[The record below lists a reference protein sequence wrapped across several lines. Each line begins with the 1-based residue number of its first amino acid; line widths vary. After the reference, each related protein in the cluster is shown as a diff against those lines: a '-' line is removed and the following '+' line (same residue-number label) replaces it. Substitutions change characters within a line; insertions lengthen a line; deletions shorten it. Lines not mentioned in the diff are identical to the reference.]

1 MNRKSVAPY
10 TSTVDKDLKS
20 LLHRFI
26 IDALEDD
33 KDNLLEGPRN
43 QLSHFVGDKV
53 HDYTRRRQMAISRY
67 EVDRLTE
74 ELVDE
79 LTGFGPLEVLLRDPT
94 VSEILVNGPH
104 HIFIERQGV
113 LHQSELRFMDDN
125 HLLRVIQRILAPMGR
140 RLDES
145 SPMVDARMFDGSRIN
160 AVIPPVA
167 LDGPCLSVRKFSKD
181 MLSSHDLI
189 AARSIDHKILEFFH
203 LMVSK
208 RCNVLISGGTGT
220 GKTTMLNMLSQL
232 ISDRE
237 RIVTIEDTAE
247 LQLKHD
253 HVVRLETRPP
263 NADGH
268 GEVTARDLVRNA
280 LRMRP
285 DRLILGEIRGIE
297 VLDVLTAMNTGH
309 DGSMSTVHANTAA
322 DALLRL
328 ETLVGF
334 SGLRIQTGTLR
345 QTIRSAVDVVI
356 QLTRTSDGR
365 RCVAEILEVV
375 GLRDDNYVTNTLF
388 RAETGVQGGFIREA
402 NSMAGEKLRHETL
415 RGSVG
420 GAASSSGAPLSRTSH
435 YHG

>member
-1 MNRKSVAPY
+1 MNRNLI
-10 TSTVDKDLKS
+10 STHASGVDKDLKS

-33 KDNLLEGPRN
+33 QDNLLEGPRV
-43 QLSHFVGDKV
+43 QLAHFVGDKV

-113 LHQSELRFMDDN
+113 LHHSELRFMDDN

-145 SPMVDARMFDGSRIN
+145 SPMVDARMPDGSRIN

-247 LQLKHD
+247 LQLKHN

-334 SGLRIQTGTLR
+334 SGMRIQTSTLR

-388 RAETGVQGGFIREA
+388 RAEPGAHGGFVRET

-415 RGSVG
+415 RGSIG
-420 GAASSSGAPLSRTSH
+420 SATSSGSAPLSRATH

>member
-1 MNRKSVAPY
+1 MNWKQVTTYA
-10 TSTVDKDLKS
+10 STVDKDLKS

-33 KDNLLEGPRN
+33 KDNLLEGPRV
-43 QLSHFVGDKV
+43 QLSNFVGDKV

-94 VSEILVNGPH
+94 VSEILVNGPY

-113 LHQSELRFMDDN
+113 LHHSELRFMDDN

-145 SPMVDARMFDGSRIN
+145 SPMVDARMPDGSRIN

-189 AARSIDHKILEFFH
+189 ASRSIDHKILEFFNV
-203 LMVSK
+203 MVSK
-208 RCNVLISGGTGT
+208 RCNVLVSGGTGT

-247 LQLKHD
+247 LQLKHN

-309 DGSMSTVHANTAA
+309 DGSMSTVHANTAS

-334 SGLRIQTGTLR
+334 SGLKIQTSTLR
-345 QTIRSAVDVVI
+345 QTICSAVDVVI

-365 RCVAEILEVV
+365 RCVSEILEVV
-375 GLRDDNYVTNTLF
+375 GLRDDHYVTNTLF
-388 RAETGVQGGFIREA
+388 RAEPGAHGGFVREA
-402 NSMAGEKLRHETL
+402 NSMAGEKLRHEAL
-415 RGSVG
+415 RGTVG
-420 GAASSSGAPLSRTSH
+420 NAASSGGAPLSRSNQ

>member
-1 MNRKSVAPY
+1 MSRISGFSHA
-10 TSTVDKDLKS
+10 TGVDKDLKA

-26 IDALEDD
+26 IDALEEDR
-33 KDNLLEGPRN
+33 DNLLDGPRV
-43 QLSHFVGDKV
+43 QLSHFVSDKV

-79 LTGFGPLEVLLRDPT
+79 LTGFGPLEVLLRDDS

-104 HIFIERQGV
+104 NIFVERHGI
-113 LHQSELRFMDDN
+113 LHHSELRFMDDN

-145 SPMVDARMFDGSRIN
+145 SPMVDARMPDGSRIN

-167 LDGPCLSVRKFSKD
+167 LDGPCLSVRKFSRE
-181 MLSSHDLI
+181 MMNSSDLI
-189 AARSIDHKILEFFH
+189 ASGSIDQKIFEFFT
-203 LMVSK
+203 LMVNK
-208 RCNVLISGGTGT
+208 RCNVLVSGGTGT

-232 ISDRE
+232 INERE

-247 LQLKHD
+247 LQLKHS

-268 GEVTARDLVRNA
+268 GDVSARDLVRNA

-285 DRLILGEIRGIE
+285 DRLILGEIRGVE

-309 DGSMSTVHANTAA
+309 DGSMTTVHANTAA

-334 SGLRIQTGTLR
+334 SGLQIQAQTLR
-345 QTIRSAVDVVI
+345 QTIQSAVDIVI
-356 QLTRTSDGR
+356 QLTRLSDGR
-365 RCVAEILEVV
+365 RCVSEILEVV
-375 GLRDDNYVTNTLF
+375 GLRDDQYVTNTLF
-388 RAETGVQGGFIREA
+388 RMAPNAQGGFIREA
-402 NSMAGEKLRHETL
+402 VNMAGDKLRNETL
-415 RGSVG
+415 RGSVSQPTLG
-420 GAASSSGAPLSRTSH
+420 GGTQTSRPNR
-435 YHG
+435 YQG

>member
-1 MNRKSVAPY
+1 MNRNPSSIDA
-10 TSTVDKDLKS
+10 SDIDKGLKS
-20 LLHRFI
+20 LLHRFL

-33 KDNLLEGPRN
+33 RDNLLEGPRS
-43 QLSHFVGDKV
+43 QLSSFVSDKV
-53 HDYTRRRQMAISRY
+53 HDYTRRRQLAISRY

-104 HIFIERQGV
+104 KIFIERNGV

-125 HLLRVIQRILAPMGR
+125 HVLRVIQRILAPMGR

-145 SPMVDARMFDGSRIN
+145 SPMVDARMPDGSRIN

-167 LDGPCLSVRKFSKD
+167 LDGPALSVRKFSVD
-181 MLSSHDLI
+181 MMNSNDLI
-189 AARSIDHKILEFFH
+189 ASGSIDHNILDFFK
-203 LMVSK
+203 LMVK
-208 RCNVLISGGTGT
+208 QRCNVLVSGGTGT

-232 ISDRE
+232 ISERE

-247 LQLKHD
+247 LQLKHS

-268 GEVTARDLVRNA
+268 GEVSARDLVRNA

-285 DRLILGEIRGIE
+285 DRLILGEIRGVE

-334 SGLRIQTGTLR
+334 SGMRIPADTLR
-345 QTIRSAVDVVI
+345 QTIQSAIDIVI
-356 QLTRTSDGR
+356 QLKRTSDGKR
-365 RCVAEILEVV
+365 YVSEILEVV
-375 GLRDDNYVTNTLF
+375 ALRDDHYVTNRLF
-388 RAETGVQGGFIREA
+388 YLDTGPAGGFIREA
-402 NSMAGEKLRHETL
+402 NNFAGDKLRGESL
-415 RGSVG
+415 RGSAKNAAFDG
-420 GAASSSGAPLSRTSH
+420 GAHSNRSTQ

>member
-1 MNRKSVAPY
+1 MNRQGAG
-10 TSTVDKDLKS
+10 STGRGAGVVELKA
-20 LLHRFI
+20 LLHRYV
-26 IDALEDD
+26 IDELEEESE
-33 KDNLLEGPRN
+33 NLLEGARPALV
-43 QLSHFVGDKV
+43 QFVASKV
-53 HDYTRRRQMAISRY
+53 TEYTRRSQFAVSRY
-67 EVDRLTE
+67 EADRLTE

-79 LTGFGPLEVLLRDPT
+79 LTGFGPLEVLLRDRSVT
-94 VSEILVNGPH
+94 EILVNGPQR
-104 HIFIERQGV
+104 IFVERNGV
-113 LHQSELRFMDDN
+113 LHHSDLRFMDDH

-145 SPMVDARMFDGSRIN
+145 SPMVDARMPDGSRIN

-167 LDGPCLSVRKFSKD
+167 LDGPCLSVRKFSRD
-181 MLSSHDLI
+181 MLKSTDLV
-189 AARSIDHKILEFFH
+189 AARTLDQNILDFFH
-203 LMVSK
+203 LMVGK

-220 GKTTMLNMLSQL
+220 GKTTMLNMLSQM
-232 ISDRE
+232 ISPRE

-285 DRLILGEIRGIE
+285 DRIILGEIRGIE

-328 ETLVGF
+328 ETLVGL
-334 SGLRIQTGTLR
+334 SGIQVHDRTLR
-345 QTIRSAVDVVI
+345 QTICSAIDIVV
-356 QLTRTSDGR
+356 QLTRLGDGR
-365 RCVAEILEVV
+365 RCVAEVLEVV
-375 GLRDDNYVTNTLF
+375 GMRDSQYVTNRLF
-388 RAETGVQGGFIREA
+388 RLEQGVHGGFVRDA
-402 NSMAGEKLRHETL
+402 QNPAGDKLRPDTSQL
-415 RGSVG
+415 
-420 GAASSSGAPLSRTSH
+420 GAPRPR
-435 YHG
+435 